1 MEKVKY
7 QNILFDLDGTLTDP
21 YEGITGGIKYAAR
34 EMGYPIKDESRLR
47 EAIGPSLAFAFGE
60 LIGMKEEEIT
70 EAIRQ
75 YRVYYSRQ
83 GALENEIYPG
93 IRELLAELHAQ
104 GRHVIL
110 SSSKPEEFC
119 TQILAHFDILKYFH
133 FVGGNNFKEER
144 PSKEAVIRHVMA
156 NCPDVT
162 AENTLMVGD
171 RCYDVTGSA
180 KCGIAC
186 AGVLYGF
193 GTREELEE
201 AGAKYIVKTVD
212 ELRELII

>member
-7 QNILFDLDGTLTDP
+7 QNIMFDLDGTLTDP

-34 EMGYPIKDESRLR
+34 EMGYTIRHESRLR
-47 EAIGPSLAFAFGE
+47 EAIGPSLVFAFTE
-60 LIGMKEEEIT
+60 LVGMKQEETT

-75 YRVYYSRQ
+75 YRVYYSKQ

-93 IRELLAELHAQ
+93 IRELLETLHAQ

-110 SSSKPEEFC
+110 ASSKPEEYC
-119 TQILAHFDILKYFH
+119 EKILAHFDILKYFH

-162 AENTLMVGD
+162 TENTLMVGD
-171 RCYDVTGSA
+171 RCYDVTGSG
-180 KCGIAC
+180 KCGFDC

-201 AGAKYIVKTVD
+201 AGAKYIIATVD
-212 ELRELII
+212 ELKELLI